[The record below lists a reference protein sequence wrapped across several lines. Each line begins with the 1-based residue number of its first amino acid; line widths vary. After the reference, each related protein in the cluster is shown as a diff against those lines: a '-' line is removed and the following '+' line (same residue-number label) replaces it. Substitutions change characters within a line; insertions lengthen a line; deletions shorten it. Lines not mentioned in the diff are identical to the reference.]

1 MPAPVPATLPAVI
14 QGGMGV
20 NVSSWG
26 LARTVASHGGLG
38 VISGVAPDLLL
49 SRWLQDGDPTGE
61 IRAAMAGYPDQD
73 FVAATTARYFLD
85 GGRPP
90 GKPYRPIPKLDLHQ
104 KPDPVRLSALG
115 AYVQVR
121 LAKTGHDGAV
131 GINLLEKV
139 QLWTPAALLG
149 AVLAEV
155 DFVLVGA
162 GVPTHLPRV
171 LDGVAACEPVS
182 LPIDVTG
189 AQSGEAFGITMDPAQ
204 VVPGLT
210 APLKR
215 PFFLAI
221 VSSHVLGQYLARD
234 EATRP
239 DGFVVELPDA
249 GGHNAPPRRMV
260 LDDGGEPIYG
270 PRDVVDLA
278 KLEAIGLP
286 FWLAGGYA
294 TPDKL
299 REAQEAGAVGVQI
312 GTAFALSD
320 ESGLTPVVRQVLR
333 ERVLADTL
341 RVRTDPLA
349 SPTGFPFKVAQ
360 LGDTVADP
368 TVYDRRE
375 RICDLSYLRT
385 PYRRE
390 DGSVGYRCASEPL
403 DAYVKKGGAVE
414 DTVGRMCLCNG
425 LAATAGLAQLRA
437 NDAVEP
443 FLVTLGSDRTQLTG
457 LLELFPG
464 GWSALDVLAWLRA
477 ESPVAA

>member
-1 MPAPVPATLPAVI
+1 MSTTFVPTTLPSVI

-20 NVSSWG
+20 NISSWR

-49 SRWLQDGDPTGE
+49 SRWLQDGDPDGDV
-61 IRAAMAGYPDQD
+61 RDVLADYPDQE
-73 FVAATTARYFLD
+73 FVGQTLRKFFRE
-85 GGRPP
+85 GGRPA
-90 GKPYRPIPKLDLHQ
+90 GTPYRPVTKLDLHQ
-104 KPDPVRLSALG
+104 KLEAVRLSALG

-121 LAKTGHDGAV
+121 LAKSGHDGVV

-171 LDGVAACEPVS
+171 LNGLAAGEPVTI
-182 LPIDVTG
+182 PIDVAG
-189 AQSGEAFGITMDPAQ
+189 AESGEAWSITLDPGV

-210 APLKR
+210 FPLKR

-234 EATRP
+234 PETRP
-239 DGFVVELPDA
+239 DGFVVELPNA
-249 GGHNAPPRRMV
+249 GGHSAPPRRME
-260 LDDGGEPIYG
+260 LDERGEPIYG
-270 PRDVVDLA
+270 PRDVVDLD
-278 KLEAIGLP
+278 KLDAIGLP

-294 TPDKL
+294 TPERLK
-299 REAQEAGAVGVQI
+299 EAQDAGAVGVQV

-320 ESGLTPVVRQVLR
+320 ESGMTTPVREVLR
-333 ERVLADTL
+333 A
-341 RVRTDPLA
+341 RVRADDLYVRNDPLA

-360 LGDTVADP
+360 LPETVADP
-368 TVYDRRE
+368 TVYGARE

-385 PYRRE
+385 PFRRD
-390 DGSVGYRCASEPL
+390 DGTVGYRCPSEPL
-403 DAYVKKGGAVE
+403 DAYVKKGGQVE

-425 LAATAGLAQLRA
+425 LVATAGMAQLRGA
-437 NDAVEP
+437 DVEP
-443 FLVTLGSDRTQLTG
+443 YLVTLGADRAQLAG
-457 LLELFPG
+457 LLELFPA
-464 GWSALDVLAWLRA
+464 GWSAVDVLAWLRA
-477 ESPVAA
+477 EVPQTV